1 MKNKKKEDFFKS
13 LKVLTSKELK
23 ETRNPNYKYWDIKE
37 LVKSNKNCT

>member
-23 ETRNPNYKYWDIKE
+23 EMRNPNYKYLI
-37 LVKSNKNCT
+37 